1 MPTNRLQVGMCFDKT
16 FPPAFVTEVAR
27 SLEEGG
33 AQQLWVIEDCFYTTG
48 PSLAAAALTVTEQL
62 TVGVGILPAVA
73 RTAPITAMEI
83 ATLCGFGPG
92 RLLPGVG
99 HGVQSW
105 MAQMGVRP
113 VSPLT
118 ALEEVIVAVT
128 RLLAG
133 EKVTSHGHYVS
144 LDSVQ
149 LDQPPADPPPLL
161 AGVYGPKSL
170 ALAGRVAG
178 GVVLAEPA
186 SPTYVRWSLEQAGRK
201 AGDPGFHVAVFG
213 VVCVKKERAE
223 AYRTMA
229 PWLAHQLEGARANL
243 TALPFFDDMAA
254 RYAGKGLDGL
264 ATMPPEWWTEL
275 APIGTLDDAAA
286 HLQALEDA
294 GVQSIGMYPL
304 PEVGVARDQIAD
316 VVRLAQR

>member
-1 MPTNRLQVGMCFDKT
+1 MCFDKV

-27 SLEEGG
+27 SLEAGS

-48 PSLAAAALTVTEQL
+48 PSLAAAALAVTEQL

-83 ATLCGFGPG
+83 ATLDGFGPG

-118 ALEEVIVAVT
+118 ALEEVLVAVT

-186 SPTYVRWSLEQAGRK
+186 SPTYVRWSLEQAGRT

-213 VVCVKKERAE
+213 VVCVQKERRE

-229 PWLAHQLEGARANL
+229 PWLARQLEGARTNL
-243 TALPFFDDMAA
+243 TTLPFFDDMAA
-254 RYAGKGLDGL
+254 RYADKGLDGL

-304 PEVGVARDQIAD
+304 PEVGVARTQIAD